1 MNSYR
6 IDEGCGRRVGVQLVI
21 VLLTMASWRFTP
33 LYAAE
38 PLPLRAGPVSMVFD
52 ADNVFLRY
60 IRVGQHEV
68 LRGINAPI
76 RNENW
81 ATIAPKVSNLKV
93 EQHDDSFSVTFDVAC
108 QRDDIDFRWKGSI
121 SGSDKGVIEFAFD
134 GEAHSTFKKNR
145 IGFCVLHGPSAAG
158 QPWVL
163 ETADGE
169 KSSGD
174 FPKFISAHQPAK
186 NLKAVTHE
194 VAKGI
199 HARVAFEGDIFE
211 MEDQR
216 NWTDASFK
224 TYCTPLE
231 IPYPVELAKGTKI
244 SQKIRISIDGN
255 GSGSRPDFR
264 HVPDDRNSA
273 RVSLR
278 LTDLESPLPLLGV
291 QVSSEVDDL
300 TDQKIRRL
308 KALKLDHLRV
318 DLPLSDDWF
327 VKDLR
332 RATSQAK
339 ALGVSLQIVLG
350 LGEKPA
356 FATLVEELK
365 ALQPPVSHW
374 MVRGGDP
381 AHYQIARQHLAPIV
395 TNAKIGVTRV
405 TNFVELNRARPE
417 DESIAVVGF
426 AINPQIHA
434 FDHASI
440 VETLPIHADAVHS
453 ARQFAGDRR
462 LIIGPITMTPQLL
475 DGVDQPGG
483 PPAGGPLPTY
493 VDKRQ
498 VEPFTA
504 AWTLGSIKYL
514 ADSRVHSATFYETVG
529 WNGIMDADDVSSRP
543 KEFPSRPGELFP
555 VYHLLREFAEFKG
568 GSVRQVDTSDNLAAV
583 GLALRKSGRV
593 RVLVG
598 NLTGEARTVT
608 LSGLSGNPVDV
619 QVLGA
624 KKRVRMSALVKKGS
638 AQATPELSIDLPP
651 YGIVKIDRAVD

>member
-1 MNSYR
+1 MKLPRLFILCSVVA
-6 IDEGCGRRVGVQLVI
+6 ILA
-21 VLLTMASWRFTP
+21 LLSSAQAGETI
-33 LYAAE
+33 
-38 PLPLRAGPVSMVFD
+38 PLRAGPVTMVFD

-60 IRVGQHEV
+60 IRVGKHEV

-93 EQHDDSFSVTFDVAC
+93 EQRDDSFNVTFDVAC
-108 QRDDIDFRWKGSI
+108 QRDDIDFRWNGSI
-121 SGSDKGVIEFAFD
+121 SGSDQGVIEFTFD
-134 GEAHSTFKKNR
+134 GKAHSTFKKNR

-158 QPWVL
+158 MPWVL
-163 ETADGE
+163 EAADGG
-169 KSSGD
+169 KSIGA
-174 FPKFISAHQPAK
+174 FPKFISPHQPAK
-186 NLKAVTHE
+186 NLKAITHE

-231 IPYPVELAKGTKI
+231 IPYPVELANGTKI
-244 SQKIRISIDGN
+244 SQKIRISVDG
-255 GSGSRPDFR
+255 DFLEASPSVGR
-264 HVPDDRNSA
+264 TV
-273 RVSLR
+273 
-278 LTDLESPLPLLGV
+278 LTIGEVKSDLPLLGL
-291 QVSSEVDDL
+291 QVSGEADDL
-300 TDQKIRRL
+300 TEQQIRRL
-308 KALKLDHLRV
+308 KALNLDHLRV
-318 DLPLSDDWF
+318 DLPLSDDSF

-339 ALGVSLQIVLG
+339 ALGVSLQVVLG

-365 ALQPPVSHW
+365 ALQPPVSCW

-381 AHYQIARQHLAPIV
+381 DHYQIARKHLAPIIAG
-395 TNAKIGVTRV
+395 AKIGVTRV

-453 ARQFAGDRR
+453 ARQFAGDRL
-462 LIIGPITMTPQLL
+462 LIIGPITMAPQLL

-514 ADSRVHSATFYETVG
+514 ADSGAHSATFFETVG

-543 KEFPSRPGELFP
+543 VEFPSRPGELFP
-555 VYHLLREFAEFKG
+555 VYDLLREFAEFKG
-568 GSVRQVDTSDNLAAV
+568 GSVRRVDTSDDLAAV
-583 GLALRKSGRV
+583 GLALHKPGRM
-593 RVLVG
+593 RVLVS
-598 NLTGEARTVT
+598 NLTGEAQTVT
-608 LSGLSGNPVDV
+608 LRGFSGKPVDV

-624 KKRVRMSALVKKGS
+624 KKTK
-638 AQATPELSIDLPP
+638 ATPELFISLPP
-651 YGIVKIDRAVD
+651 YGIAKIDRVVD